1 MAKNNDNKKQNK
13 ELKADLIIAA
23 YQTVKKANLASI
35 ETLTDR
41 LRVVDAV
48 RVMKP
53 VAAAFEDA
61 METARELL
69 KPEGYDAAVEKAR
82 KAESDGKAN
91 PADVAKA
98 NAMSREYLAA
108 MQADER
114 KHLEAVHPIGLEA
127 LPKSVLDKLIEGNP
141 AWTPEQ
147 IMTVVDVLG

>member
-1 MAKNNDNKKQNK
+1 MAKNNDKKQTK
-13 ELKADLIIAA
+13 ELKADIIIAA

-82 KAESDGKAN
+82 KAESDGNPN

-108 MQADER
+108 MQSDER
-114 KHLEAVHPIGLEA
+114 KHLEAVHTIGLES
-127 LPKSVLDKLIEGNP
+127 LPKPVLDKLIEGNA

-147 IMTVVDVLG
+147 IMTIVDVLG